1 MQFAVYEPVP
11 QAVHEELTAR
21 NGEGEARARA

>member
-11 QAVHEELTAR
+11 QTIFEELTAR
-21 NGEGEARARA
+21 NSGDEDRPRA